1 MKRLYPDIPRGFL
14 LRRRD
19 RYHFDPDQQIAA
31 QPDYG
36 TGCFHS
42 RIDAGVQGY
51 YSGTGRRRND
61 LRRRHAAHRRLDRNA
76 AEQHKRH
83 RYRHI
88 PGCREAF
95 RTSTTR
101 S

>member
-1 MKRLYPDIPRGFL
+1 LLVLFQLISDRVQYGIYGDNQGDEKIDPGDLLAQDEPGGIFAESEQATEKPPDEGLYPDIPRGFL

-42 RIDAGVQGY
+42 R
-51 YSGTGRRRND
+51 RNIQ
-61 LRRRHAAHRRLDRNA
+61 L
-76 AEQHKRH
+76 
-83 RYRHI
+83 
-88 PGCREAF
+88 
-95 RTSTTR
+95 
-101 S
+101 